1 MASSISIADAFARY
15 MKGHH
20 EAVQRYFAA
29 RPGDIIQFD
38 VTSGDG
44 CSRLRAFV
52 GRPAPNVPFPKLRTP
67 YISPFEFVKRDE
79 LGAEAGPAA
88 AIPRRQRR

>member
-1 MASSISIADAFARY
+1 

-44 CSRLRAFV
+44 WSRLRAFV

-79 LGAEAGPAA
+79 LARKQVLLRQFLAGKGGDEL
-88 AIPRRQRR
+88 